1 MKRYLNF
8 LPALAWVFATASC
21 VDDAVLP
28 YAVKKPES
36 IAQYEYLND
45 YNVLKSYIDRSK
57 YPDFKLGLAVDA
69 SDFINKGA
77 IYETVTTNFDEM
89 TAGNAMKYSWC
100 VGDDGSMN
108 FSTVSKFVEMARAAG
123 VTIYGHTLAWHAQQN
138 NKYLNSLIK
147 DKELE
152 VDPDAK
158 VEVEDYMIDYSK
170 DAYSFWNQLD
180 DATIQVNSAE
190 GCLDVVN
197 PTLKEQNYFV
207 QYHIADGLP
216 LVKGKEYKL
225 TIKMRGSEEG
235 SFFLAVGP
243 WGKTVDTTLGFT
255 TDWQEYEFS
264 FTAADNGGH
273 IMLQSGHFVG
283 TLQIKYA
290 KITHSDAPAL
300 EIFTDIV
307 SNGDAEGSD
316 TKNFVSTHIGS
327 SHAACDIVDGVG
339 VDGSR
344 AFVVT
349 SNGGNA
355 NSWDT
360 QFFVYSERPFME
372 NDVVLISFDYR
383 ADVPNSSDS
392 QTQST
397 PGNYLWWDGGCG
409 VNFTSEWQHFEKKM
423 TISADQSQSGQ
434 MQTFAWNLE
443 GGAPNA
449 PANKYYFD
457 NVKVQIVTKGNTDPL
472 TPEEKKAAL
481 TLAMNTW
488 VEGMMK
494 ATKGYVT
501 AWDVVNEPL
510 LDGGPEG
517 EFWPLKSA
525 ENMNPEEAKSH
536 FYWQDYLGEVD
547 YVRIV
552 VAAARKYYAENGG
565 TQPLKLFI
573 NDYNL
578 EAGYY
583 GHKKVKSLVHWIQK
597 WEEDGVT
604 KIDGIGTQMHTNCH
618 ANPDSQREAERN
630 VEESFRIMAAS
641 GKLVKISELDMG
653 FIDEDGNSVKTAD
666 VTEEQ
671 HKAMAE
677 FYKFIIKKY
686 FEIVPVAQ
694 QYGITQ
700 WCATDASVESGW
712 RGGEPVGLWDL
723 NFNRKH
729 TYAGFADGLAGK

>member
-152 VDPDAK
+152 VDPDA
-158 VEVEDYMIDYSK
+158 
-170 DAYSFWNQLD
+170 
-180 DATIQVNSAE
+180 
-190 GCLDVVN
+190 
-197 PTLKEQNYFV
+197 
-207 QYHIADGLP
+207 
-216 LVKGKEYKL
+216 
-225 TIKMRGSEEG
+225 
-235 SFFLAVGP
+235 
-243 WGKTVDTTLGFT
+243 
-255 TDWQEYEFS
+255 
-264 FTAADNGGH
+264 
-273 IMLQSGHFVG
+273 
-283 TLQIKYA
+283 
-290 KITHSDAPAL
+290 PAL

-443 GGAPNA
+443 GGAPNM
-449 PANKYYFD
+449 
-457 NVKVQIVTKGNTDPL
+457 
-472 TPEEKKAAL
+472 E
-481 TLAMNTW
+481 
-488 VEGMMK
+488 
-494 ATKGYVT
+494 
-501 AWDVVNEPL
+501 
-510 LDGGPEG
+510 
-517 EFWPLKSA
+517 
-525 ENMNPEEAKSH
+525 
-536 FYWQDYLGEVD
+536 
-547 YVRIV
+547 
-552 VAAARKYYAENGG
+552 
-565 TQPLKLFI
+565 
-573 NDYNL
+573 
-578 EAGYY
+578 
-583 GHKKVKSLVHWIQK
+583 
-597 WEEDGVT
+597 
-604 KIDGIGTQMHTNCH
+604 
-618 ANPDSQREAERN
+618 
-630 VEESFRIMAAS
+630 
-641 GKLVKISELDMG
+641 
-653 FIDEDGNSVKTAD
+653 
-666 VTEEQ
+666 
-671 HKAMAE
+671 
-677 FYKFIIKKY
+677 
-686 FEIVPVAQ
+686 
-694 QYGITQ
+694 
-700 WCATDASVESGW
+700 
-712 RGGEPVGLWDL
+712 
-723 NFNRKH
+723 
-729 TYAGFADGLAGK
+729 

>member
-152 VDPDAK
+152 VDP
-158 VEVEDYMIDYSK
+158 
-170 DAYSFWNQLD
+170 
-180 DATIQVNSAE
+180 
-190 GCLDVVN
+190 
-197 PTLKEQNYFV
+197 
-207 QYHIADGLP
+207 
-216 LVKGKEYKL
+216 
-225 TIKMRGSEEG
+225 
-235 SFFLAVGP
+235 
-243 WGKTVDTTLGFT
+243 
-255 TDWQEYEFS
+255 
-264 FTAADNGGH
+264 
-273 IMLQSGHFVG
+273 
-283 TLQIKYA
+283 
-290 KITHSDAPAL
+290 DAPAL

-525 ENMNPEEAKSH
+525 ENINPEEAKNN

-565 TQPLKLFI
+565 TKPLKLFI